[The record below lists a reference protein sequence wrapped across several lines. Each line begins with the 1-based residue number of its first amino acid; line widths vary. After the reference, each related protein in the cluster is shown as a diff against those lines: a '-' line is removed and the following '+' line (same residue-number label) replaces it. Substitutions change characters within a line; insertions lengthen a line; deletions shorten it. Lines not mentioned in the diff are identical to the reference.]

1 MSGANASP
9 TGRSHNL
16 MSGANASPT
25 PRSLGYRMPA
35 EWEKQEAIWLTWPHN
50 EITWPDGMLADV
62 ERAYVDIIRALHTG
76 QKIKLLV
83 KDSDSEAKIR
93 LMLDRQGV
101 ALSQIVFVP
110 VAAEDSWIRDY
121 GPTFVVHPA
130 ERRLA
135 MVKWRFNA
143 WGDKYDDLIRDDR
156 IPHALNKALQLPV
169 FEPGIVLEGGSIE
182 VNGAGT
188 VLTTEQCLLNKNR
201 NPQLSRE
208 QIEEYLKEYINVSRV
223 LWLAEGIA
231 GDDTDGHIDDIA
243 RFTGKDTVVCA
254 FEDDPADENHEI
266 LADNYQRL
274 MSFGLNVIQ
283 LPMPGD
289 IRDRH
294 ARLPASYANF
304 YIGNAAVVVPVF
316 GHSNDSRALE
326 ILQKCFPSH
335 RVVGVQATTMVHGL
349 GTIHCCSQQEPAL

>member
-1 MSGANASP
+1 MKSP
-9 TGRSHNL
+9 
-16 MSGANASPT
+16 SPV
-25 PRSLGYRMPA
+25 SLGYRMPA
-35 EWEKQEAIWLTWPHN
+35 EWENQEAIWLTWPHN

-62 ERAYVDIIRALHTG
+62 ERAYVQIIRALHTG
-76 QKIKLLV
+76 QKVKLLV

-93 LMLDRQGV
+93 LTLDRESV
-101 ALSQIVFVP
+101 ALSQIVFIH

-121 GPTFVVHPA
+121 GPTFVVQPV
-130 ERRLA
+130 ERKLA
-135 MVKWRFNA
+135 IVKWRFNA

-156 IPHALNKALQLPV
+156 IPYELNKGLHLPV

-201 NPQLSRE
+201 NPGLSKE
-208 QIEEYLKEYINVSRV
+208 EIEGYLRDYINVSRV

-254 FEDDPADENHEI
+254 FEDDLADENHEI
-266 LADNYQRL
+266 LADNYRRL
-274 MSFGLNVIQ
+274 VSFGLNVVK
-283 LPMPGD
+283 LPMPGN
-289 IRDRH
+289 ISDRH

-316 GHSNDSRALE
+316 GHSNDRRALD
-326 ILQKCFPSH
+326 ILQKCFTSH
-335 RVVGVQATTMVHGL
+335 RVIGVRATAMVHGL
-349 GTIHCCSQQEPAL
+349 GTIHCCSQQEPAV